1 MTAFIVLIAVLAA
14 AAFATIA
21 ITEWLEEGNRQIE
34 AAMSAC
40 LDREAGD
47 WDEPTR
53 AQVER
58 EAHIAEAIRL
68 TEEDE
73 AADAAWAELPIYRAT
88 AAYIA
93 RFAAEDIDRDWIE
106 MNGGAS

>member
-1 MTAFIVLIAVLAA
+1 MTAAVVLIAVLAA

-21 ITEWLEEGNRQIE
+21 ITGWIEESNRQIE

-40 LDREAGD
+40 LDREAAD
-47 WDEPTR
+47 WGEPTR
-53 AQVER
+53 AQVEW
-58 EAHIAEAIRL
+58 EAHLAEAIRL

-73 AADAAWAELPIYRAT
+73 AADQAWAELPIYRAT

-93 RFAAEDIDRDWIE
+93 RFAAEDIDRDWAE
-106 MNGGAS
+106 MNRGAS